1 MNLRDQHIIRNPA
14 QVMLMSAL
22 FLPLFGIFL
31 LLSGRLH
38 QTVRVG
44 VPAQLTSLPG
54 TLSFTP
60 SPPVVVT
67 NQPAWVAPPDF
78 PLNNRLEALS
88 HLIYDYLLARRFVP
102 DTQQVGSVF
111 LLDLNTGENYSIYP
125 EVAYSGMSLIK
136 IPILVAVYR
145 KIGAIPTMSQA
156 QDIALMII
164 CSENLSANQLLSF
177 LGDGDIYR
185 GADLVTETM
194 QALGLQD
201 TFLTGSLWV
210 GDLGIV
216 PVATVPPLPLRK
228 TNADQRITEP
238 DGYNQTTP
246 ADLGWLLAGIY
257 QCALDGTG
265 PLTVVFPEQLTMQ
278 KCRAMLQVLRANDIP
293 ALIRA
298 GVPAGLPV
306 AHKHGWVNEVHG
318 DAGIIFSPGG
328 EYVLVVMLRNK
339 MWLEYGDS
347 FPTIA
352 EISRMVYNTFNPA
365 EPLDNTH
372 TESIPLC
379 SLGSISSQLFTDL
392 RSGSLP
398 PIR

>member
-1 MNLRDQHIIRNPA
+1 MNLEDQRIIRNRA
-14 QVMLMSAL
+14 QVVLMSAL
-22 FLPLFGIFL
+22 FLPLFVFFL
-31 LLSGRLH
+31 LLSGRFH
-38 QTVRVG
+38 QTVRADG
-44 VPAQLTSLPG
+44 LTQLTSLPG

-67 NQPAWVAPPDF
+67 SQPAWTAPPDF
-78 PLNNRLEALS
+78 PLNKRLETLS
-88 HLIYDYLLARRFVP
+88 HLIYDYLLSRRFVP
-102 DTQQVGSVF
+102 GTQKVGSVF

-125 EVAYSGMSLIK
+125 RVAYSGMSLIK

-145 KIGAIPTMSQA
+145 KIGAIPTMDQA
-156 QDIALMII
+156 QQIALMII
-164 CSENLSANQLLSF
+164 CSENLSANQLLRF

-185 GADLVTETM
+185 GADVVTETM

-201 TFLTGSLWV
+201 TFLTGSLWT

-228 TNADQRITEP
+228 TYADQLSTEP

-257 QCALDGTG
+257 RCALDGTG
-265 PLTVVFPEQLTMQ
+265 PLVVVFPEQLTMQ
-278 KCRAMLQVLRANDIP
+278 KCRAMLQVLGANDIP

-298 GVPAGLPV
+298 GVPAGVSV
-306 AHKHGWVNEVHG
+306 ARKHGWVDEVHG
-318 DAGIIFSPGG
+318 DAGIVFSSGG

-339 MWLEYGDS
+339 FWLEYRDS
-347 FPTIA
+347 FPVIA

-365 EPLDNTH
+365 EPLDETH
-372 TESIPLC
+372 TEPVPLC
-379 SLGSISSQLFTDL
+379 SLGSIDPQLFTDL